1 MTVKQFMF
9 DLLNQKEDDE
19 IVFKIRDSNKRTCF
33 SFESAKIYKRTK
45 DETVIEVQLPN
56 KIVVED

>member
-19 IVFKIRDSNKRTCF
+19 IVFKIRDSDKKICF
-33 SFESAKIYKRTK
+33 SFESAKVYKRTE
-45 DETVIEVQLPN
+45 DETVIEIQLPN
-56 KIVVED
+56 KIVVVE

>member
-19 IVFKIRDSNKRTCF
+19 IVFKIRDSNKRICF

>member
-33 SFESAKIYKRTK
+33 SFESAKVYKRTK
-45 DETVIEVQLPN
+45 GETIIEIQLPN
-56 KIVVED
+56 EITVVD

>member
-33 SFESAKIYKRTK
+33 SFESAKVYKRTK
-45 DETVIEVQLPN
+45 GETIIEIQLPN
-56 KIVVED
+56 EIKVVD

>member
-9 DLLNQKEDDE
+9 NLLNQKEDDE

-33 SFESAKIYKRTK
+33 SFESAKVYKRTK
-45 DETVIEVQLPN
+45 GETIIEIQLP
-56 KIVVED
+56 KEITVMD

>member
-19 IVFKIRDSNKRTCF
+19 IIFKIRDSNKRTCF
-33 SFESAKIYKRTK
+33 SFESAKVYKRTK
-45 DETVIEVQLPN
+45 GETVIEVQLPN
-56 KIVVED
+56 EIKVVD

>member
-19 IVFKIRDSNKRTCF
+19 IIFKIRDSNKKTCF
-33 SFESAKIYKRTK
+33 SFESAKVYKRTK
-45 DETVIEVQLPN
+45 DETVIEVQLP
-56 KIVVED
+56 KEITVVD

>member
-9 DLLNQKEDDE
+9 NLLNQKEDDE

-33 SFESAKIYKRTK
+33 SFESAKVYKRTK
-45 DETVIEVQLPN
+45 GETVIEIQLP
-56 KIVVED
+56 KEITPAD

>member
-19 IVFKIRDSNKRTCF
+19 IVFKIRDSNKRICF
-33 SFESAKIYKRTK
+33 SFESAKIYKRAK

>member
-9 DLLNQKEDDE
+9 NLLNQKEDDE

-33 SFESAKIYKRTK
+33 SFESAKVYKRTK
-45 DETVIEVQLPN
+45 GETVIEIQLP
-56 KIVVED
+56 KEITVVD

>member
-9 DLLNQKEDDE
+9 NLLNQKEDDE

-33 SFESAKIYKRTK
+33 SFESAKVYKRTK
-45 DETVIEVQLPN
+45 DETVIEIQLP
-56 KIVVED
+56 KEITVVD

>member
-1 MTVKQFMF
+1 MTVKKFMF

-19 IVFKIRDSNKRTCF
+19 IIFKIRGSDKKICF
-33 SFESAKIYKRTK
+33 SFESAKVYKRTEK
-45 DETVIEVQLPN
+45 ETIIEIQLPN